1 MKTSALRIPLLAAA
15 LSALTLVP
23 LSIAQAPAVPES
35 PQAQPIQPTTQHP
48 ALFLVGD
55 SIIRTGTG
63 NGDTGPW
70 GWGYEIIPMFDAT
83 KIHVYNDALGGR
95 SSRGYIEEGAWA
107 KVLAQLQP
115 GDWVIMH
122 FGHNDAAN
130 SANYPDRT
138 TLPGNGDETKEI
150 ESPVT
155 HQPET
160 IHTYG
165 WYLRQY
171 VKDVKSKGATMII
184 CSPPPRNTWID
195 GKIKRGFDGYAAW
208 AQEAA
213 KQTNT
218 LFIDLNTISADKYD
232 ALGQDSHQAP
242 LQRQPAQPQSRSPA
256 KRSLRSHR
264 HQGPQNP
271 PSQRPSP
278 NCKIARERP
287 KGRPVK
293 FSQPTKPGAPYLDFE
308 MWAFARR
315 REPPS
320 LPNQESPR

>member
-1 MKTSALRIPLLAAA
+1 MNAQHRAKLLFVTALA
-15 LSALTLVP
+15 ALTLLAP
-23 LSIAQAPAVPES
+23 IALAQAPVVPED
-35 PQAQPIQPTTQHP
+35 PKAQPIQATTQHP

-63 NGDTGPW
+63 DGERGPW
-70 GWGYEIIPMFDAT
+70 GWGYEIIPMFDAS

-95 SSRGYIEEGAWA
+95 SSRGYIQEGAWQ
-107 KVLAQLQP
+107 LILDRLQP
-115 GDWVIMH
+115 GDWVILQ

-155 HQPET
+155 HQNET

-165 WYLRQY
+165 RYLRQY
-171 VKDVKSKGATMII
+171 VKDVKSKGATLII
-184 CSPPPRNTWID
+184 CSPPPRNTWVD

-208 AQEAA
+208 AEEAA

-232 ALGQDSHQAP
+232 ALGQDGSKPLFNDNQHSRKAGAQLNAASVVTGIKALKIPLANDLAP
-242 LQRQPAQPQSRSPA
+242 AA
-256 KRSLRSHR
+256 K
-264 HQGPQNP
+264 
-271 PSQRPSP
+271 
-278 NCKIARERP
+278 
-287 KGRPVK
+287 
-293 FSQPTKPGAPYLDFE
+293 
-308 MWAFARR
+308 
-315 REPPS
+315 
-320 LPNQESPR
+320 